1 MCHCNGDPEFCDNV
15 DTSNE
20 EDDDDDIVIENTID
34 DDLDEFDIG

>member
-15 DTSNE
+15 DIIN
-20 EDDDDDIVIENTID
+20 EDDDEDDIVTENTVD